1 MIDRFERF
9 TLSIFHISRYWNK
22 IATDE
27 MKKYGLR
34 GSYALYLLMIAGEE
48 GEITAARLA
57 ALCQRDK
64 ADVSRAMAV
73 FEKKGILEPNKGA
86 KYRANLIPTDKGREL
101 ARQINRRAGLALQQA
116 GNGLSE
122 EMRENMYRSLDI
134 IAANMRVISESGLE
148 DSPDGL

>member
-34 GSYALYLLMIAGEE
+34 GSYALYLLMIAGDE
-48 GEITAARLA
+48 GELTAAKLA

-64 ADVSRAMAV
+64 ADVSRAMAI
-73 FEKKGILEPNKGA
+73 FQEKGILEPYKGA
-86 KYRANLIPTDKGREL
+86 KYRASLKLTEKGMEL
-101 ARQINRRAGLALQQA
+101 AKQINRRAGIALEQA

-122 EMRENMYRSLDI
+122 EMRDDMYRSLDI

-148 DSPDGL
+148 DSGDLK

>member
-1 MIDRFERF
+1 
-9 TLSIFHISRYWNK
+9 
-22 IATDE
+22 
-27 MKKYGLR
+27 
-34 GSYALYLLMIAGEE
+34 
-48 GEITAARLA
+48 
-57 ALCQRDK
+57 
-64 ADVSRAMAV
+64 MAV

-86 KYRANLIPTDKGREL
+86 KYRANLILTDKGREL